1 MVLNTVFR
9 MTFRCFR
16 LLSYRNTG
24 KACDN
29 LPSELNLSNIQMS
42 EKPLSDPGHPYCSC
56 TLGALGECLQSWG
69 VVFLFVFKADAYL
82 K

>member
-16 LLSYRNTG
+16 LKIYPEPLSYRNAS

-29 LPSELNLSNIQMS
+29 LPSKLIS
-42 EKPLSDPGHPYCSC
+42 
-56 TLGALGECLQSWG
+56 
-69 VVFLFVFKADAYL
+69 
-82 K
+82 